1 MRKLLLSLILL
12 LSFGCLKSQVYVRYC
27 YSNFQNVLVSY
38 SNIYGYPLYETQATL
53 KLSFFSDPSGTIPY
67 DFSGGQVK
75 IISGIGG
82 PAGDGSYAPYYAPP
96 VNAYWNCAAYGS
108 GGYFTVT
115 GNVINLGTVT
125 TTQDIAYDDGFGN
138 EWVSNEQIF
147 ISHCSPTNVITV
159 GNGDCTPCSAPAAPS
174 VSSSSYKLCS
184 GQSATLTASGSGTIN
199 WYLNGGY
206 YSSGASVSTSS
217 AGTYYAYA
225 VTGCGTS
232 SASGSFYIA
241 PGNRLPA
248 SGTLTFSMIN
258 SALGRS
264 PSQANT
270 SLSTLIWAADSQ
282 VPKSTPHRISYFYNY
297 CY

>member
-12 LSFGCLKSQVYVRYC
+12 MIIGSLKSQIYVRYC
-27 YSNFQNVLVSY
+27 YSNFQTVLVSY

-75 IISGIGG
+75 VISGIGG
-82 PAGDGSYAPYYAPP
+82 PTGDGSYAPYYAPP

-147 ISHCSPTNVITV
+147 ISHCSPTNLITV
-159 GNGDCTPCSAPAAPS
+159 GNGDCTPCSAPVAPS
-174 VSSSSYKLCS
+174 VSSSIYKLCS
-184 GQSATLTASGSGTIN
+184 GQSATLYASGSGTIN

-206 YSSGASVSTSS
+206 YASGATVNTSS
-217 AGTYYAYA
+217 AGTYYAHS

-241 PGNRLPA
+241 PGNRLPS

-270 SLSTLIWAADSQ
+270 TLSTLIWAADSQ
-282 VPKSTPHRISYFYNY
+282 VPKTQPHRISYFYNY